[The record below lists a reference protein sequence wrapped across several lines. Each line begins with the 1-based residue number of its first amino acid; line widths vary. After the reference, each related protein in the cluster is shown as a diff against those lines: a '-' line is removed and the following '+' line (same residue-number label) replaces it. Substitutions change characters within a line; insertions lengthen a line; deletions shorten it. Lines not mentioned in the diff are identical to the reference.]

1 LYLVGCSDNF
11 TQNNFS
17 IFKPIEIK
25 VVKMGMFSWCCKGC
39 GYELIHGETV
49 RLNGQKQVYDGYGG
63 LADIDFDDVSAWHDK

>member
-1 LYLVGCSDNF
+1 
-11 TQNNFS
+11 
-17 IFKPIEIK
+17 
-25 VVKMGMFSWCCKGC
+25 MGMFSWCCKGC